1 MVNVEPFHKNLGDM
15 LVAAER
21 CIQLRQHL
29 PALVLIYALVDSLAW
44 AAAGNTQPKVGK
56 RFESWVS
63 TWLLPELAQFAQTVT
78 ATDLYAARCGVL
90 HTLTGDSDLSTAGH
104 AKRIM
109 YAWGTARAEVLEA
122 VIRETKQT
130 SHVAL
135 HYDDLHTALVR
146 ATARFLESANNDPAL
161 SARLELAAAKHY
173 MNIDAP
179 GATHERRA

>member
-29 PALVLIYALVDSLAW
+29 PASVRIYALVDSLAW
-44 AAAGNTQPKVGK
+44 AAAGDTQPKVRK
-56 RFESWVS
+56 CFESWVS
-63 TWLLPELAQFAQTVT
+63 TWLLPELTQFAPTVT
-78 ATDLYAARCGVL
+78 ATDIYAARCGVL
-90 HTLTGDSDLSTAGH
+90 HTLTGDSDLSAAGH
-104 AKRIM
+104 AKRFM

-135 HYDDLHTALVR
+135 HYDDLRTALVR

-173 MNIDAP
+173 MNIDTP